1 MRSNPAGRE
10 AFEYVPSMFAAPGR
24 ELTEGVHIPVRM
36 YAVAWREIACAG
48 GCDVWV
54 LDTSRSPP
62 LVPGGQA
69 QGGADHDTPV
79 DVPRPRSTLVS
90 GCWFPSDHP
99 EAWNQHLAVYTP
111 AVTRAL
117 DPL

>member
-69 QGGADHDTPV
+69 QGALITTPPSMSPDLAAPSSQGV
-79 DVPRPRSTLVS
+79 GSPPTTLKLGTSTLL
-90 GCWFPSDHP
+90 CTHP
-99 EAWNQHLAVYTP
+99 L
-111 AVTRAL
+111 
-117 DPL
+117 